1 MSLPDTLAMLAY
13 EFREVIMFA
22 VGIFLVAMTGVS
34 GLVSTLIIAG
44 KALPKI

>member
-1 MSLPDTLAMLAY
+1 MLLNTLAMLAY
-13 EFREVIMFA
+13 EFRDVIVLA
-22 VGIFLVAMTGVS
+22 VGLFLVAMTGVS

>member
-1 MSLPDTLAMLAY
+1 MSLINTLAMLAY

-22 VGIFLVAMTGVS
+22 VGIFLVAMAGIS
-34 GLVSTLIIAG
+34 GLVSTLLITG